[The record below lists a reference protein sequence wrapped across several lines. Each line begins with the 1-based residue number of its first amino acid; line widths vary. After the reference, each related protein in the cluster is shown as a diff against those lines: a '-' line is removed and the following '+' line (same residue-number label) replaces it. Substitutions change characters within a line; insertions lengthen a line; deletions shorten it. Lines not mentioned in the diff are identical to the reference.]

1 MKNLS
6 VESLQAWLGWS
17 KRAVL
22 RVSLESL
29 GHCVFLAA
37 LLWQK
42 VAPRFE
48 IVLVALGF
56 VVRGMISP
64 RKAWMKMHDS
74 SLYAMLDS
82 ED

>member
-1 MKNLS
+1 MKNLN

-37 LLWQK
+37 LLWRK
-42 VAPRFE
+42 VASRLE
-48 IVLVALGF
+48 VILGGVMF
-56 VVRGMISP
+56 IAEGMINP
-64 RKAWMKMHDS
+64 MKAWNKMHDT